1 MRLMSD
7 VVTIRIPADTAHVAL
22 LRAAASALAA
32 RMDFPIDRI
41 TELQIVVDEVCSRL
55 MAVTESPSGIVMELT
70 PGADGIDIAA
80 TTEGQRRVGRELLS
94 EWSRV
99 ILEAIARDIRPEL
112 SNGRTGLALLV
123 PRAGG

>member
-1 MRLMSD
+1 MTD
-7 VVTIRIPADTAHVAL
+7 TVTVRIPADTAHVAL

-32 RMDFPIDRI
+32 RLDFPIDRI

-55 MAVTESPSGIVMELT
+55 MAVTEHPSTITMELR
-70 PGADGIDIAA
+70 PMEGGIDISAA
-80 TTEGQRRVGRELLS
+80 SEGPRRIGRELLS

-99 ILEAIARDIRPEL
+99 ILEAIASDIRPEL
-112 SNGRTGLALLV
+112 QDGHTRLGLLV

>member
-1 MRLMSD
+1 MSD
-7 VVTIRIPADTAHVAL
+7 SVLIRIPADTAHVAL

-32 RMDFPIDRI
+32 RLDFPIDRI

-55 MAVTESPSGIVMELT
+55 MAVSESPSLISMELRPT
-70 PGADGIDIAA
+70 EDGIDIEAV
-80 TTEGQRRVGRELLS
+80 TEGPRRIGKELLS

-99 ILEAIARDIRPEL
+99 ILEAIARDIRPEAAD
-112 SNGRTGLALLV
+112 GRTSLAVLV

>member
-1 MRLMSD
+1 MSD

-55 MAVTESPSGIVMELT
+55 MAVTQQPSLITMELA
-70 PGADGIDIAA
+70 PRDDGIDITAGS
-80 TTEGQRRVGRELLS
+80 EGARRTGRELLS

-99 ILEAIARDIRPEL
+99 ILEAIARDIRPDMQD
-112 SNGRTGLALLV
+112 GRTSLALLV
-123 PRAGG
+123 PRTGG

>member
-1 MRLMSD
+1 MSD
-7 VVTIRIPADTAHVAL
+7 TVTVRIPGDTSHVAL

-55 MAVTESPSGIVMELT
+55 MAVTETPTHITMELR
-70 PGADGIDIAA
+70 PADHGIDLIAR
-80 TTEGQRRVGRELLS
+80 TEGPRRSGRELLS

-112 SNGRTGLALLV
+112 ADGTTTLSLSV
-123 PRAGG
+123 SRAGG

>member
-1 MRLMSD
+1 MTD

-32 RMDFPIDRI
+32 RLDFPVDRI

-55 MAVTESPSGIVMELT
+55 MAVTESPSRITMELT
-70 PGADGIDIAA
+70 PAENGIDISA
-80 TTEGQRRVGRELLS
+80 TSDGQRRVGRELLS

-99 ILEAIARDIRPEL
+99 ILEAIARDIRPEMQD
-112 SNGRTGLALLV
+112 GRTSLALLV

>member
-1 MRLMSD
+1 MAD
-7 VVTIRIPADTAHVAL
+7 TVTVRIPADTAHVAL

-32 RMDFPIDRI
+32 RLDFPIDRI

-55 MAVTESPSGIVMELT
+55 MAVTESPSRITMELRPT
-70 PGADGIDIAA
+70 EDGIDIEASS
-80 TTEGQRRVGRELLS
+80 EGSRRIGKELLS

-99 ILEAIARDIRPEL
+99 ILEAIASDIRPQMQD
-112 SNGRTGLALLV
+112 GRTSLALLV

>member
-1 MRLMSD
+1 MAD

-32 RMDFPIDRI
+32 RLDFPIDRI

-55 MAVTESPSGIVMELT
+55 MAVSEAPARITMELRPT
-70 PGADGIDIAA
+70 DDGIDIAA
-80 TTEGQRRVGRELLS
+80 TTDGPRRSGRELLS

-99 ILEAIARDIRPEL
+99 ILEAIARDIR
-112 SNGRTGLALLV
+112 
-123 PRAGG
+123 

>member
-1 MRLMSD
+1 MSD
-7 VVTIRIPADTAHVAL
+7 TVTVRIPGDTSHVAL

-55 MAVTESPSGIVMELT
+55 MAVTETPTHITMELR
-70 PGADGIDIAA
+70 PAEQGIDLIARA
-80 TTEGQRRVGRELLS
+80 EGPRRTGRELLS

-99 ILEAIARDIRPEL
+99 ILEAIARDIRPDLADGSTTL
-112 SNGRTGLALLV
+112 SLSVARTG
-123 PRAGG
+123 G

>member
-1 MRLMSD
+1 MSD
-7 VVTIRIPADTAHVAL
+7 TVTVRIPADTAHVAL

-32 RMDFPIDRI
+32 RLDFPIDRI

-55 MAVTESPSGIVMELT
+55 MAVTESPSRITMELRPT
-70 PGADGIDIAA
+70 EDGIDIAA
-80 TTEGQRRVGRELLS
+80 SSEGSRRIGKELLS

-99 ILEAIARDIRPEL
+99 ILEAIASDIRPEL
-112 SNGRTGLALLV
+112 EDGRTSLALIV